1 MKNHKFQQIRIRIN
15 APGDSVRFAAETD
28 KLYAKVRGV
37 FASVPSDQVLVGAT
51 IGLKINGQ
59 DVFDDAHEVRMLTCG
74 NQVAPNNK
82 FFRFEE
88 HIEASGSAVEGRYTD
103 PKVAIPALYPYDVKL
118 YLWLVNETH
127 HPEKHGEKHLE
138 KHP

>member
-59 DVFDDAHEVRMLTCG
+59 DVFDDAHEVRIITCG
-74 NQVAPNNK
+74 NWK
-82 FFRFEE
+82 FRRNRP
-88 HIEASGSAVEGRYTD
+88 HLTG
-103 PKVAIPALYPYDVKL
+103 
-118 YLWLVNETH
+118 VNR
-127 HPEKHGEKHLE
+127 PPFCG
-138 KHP
+138 